1 MSKNLLRIS
10 RFTLPSRALQP
21 IIRNHAFTT
30 TRPASIAVDS
40 DFLSQITAAEKLI
53 TKKDGPVQNGPT
65 ACAQA
70 HVGSELTSKVIHD
83 ITVGERRITGQEGP
97 VQGGPTSVAQR
108 FMTNNS
114 TFANSL
120 HTPNS
125 TSTAT
130 STTNTNTGGRA
141 KTSGN
146 LDSDTISK
154 ITEKEKNIT
163 GQDHAVK
170 GGPTTKA
177 QQHANEPI
185 TSEALHD
192 ITEGEKKVTGGERV
206 KGGPT
211 SAAQSALGQS
221 RS

>member
-1 MSKNLLRIS
+1 MSTNILRIS
-10 RFTLPSRALQP
+10 HFTLLTRAFKPLVQN
-21 IIRNHAFTT
+21 RAFTT
-30 TRPASIAVDS
+30 TRSALIAVDS

-65 ACAQA
+65 ARAQA

-83 ITVGERRITGQEGP
+83 ITLGERSITGQEGP

-114 TFANSL
+114 TFANSS
-120 HTPNS
+120 HTPNP
-125 TSTAT
+125 TSTF
-130 STTNTNTGGRA
+130 STNTRTDTGGA
-141 KTSGN
+141 NTSGT
-146 LDSDTISK
+146 LDSNTISK

-170 GGPTTKA
+170 GGPTAKA

-185 TSEALHD
+185 ASEALHD
-192 ITEGEKKVTGGERV
+192 ITEGEKKITGGQRV

-211 SAAQSALGQS
+211 SAAQSALGKSQT
-221 RS
+221 

>member
-1 MSKNLLRIS
+1 MSTNILRIS
-10 RFTLPSRALQP
+10 HFTLLTRAFKPLVQN
-21 IIRNHAFTT
+21 RAFTT
-30 TRPASIAVDS
+30 TRSALIAVDS

-65 ACAQA
+65 ARAQA

-83 ITVGERRITGQEGP
+83 ITLGERSITGQEGP

-114 TFANSL
+114 TFANSS
-120 HTPNS
+120 HTPNPTS
-125 TSTAT
+125 TS
-130 STTNTNTGGRA
+130 STNTNTDTGGA
-141 KTSGN
+141 NTSGT
-146 LDSDTISK
+146 LDSNTISK

-170 GGPTTKA
+170 GGPTAKA
-177 QQHANEPI
+177 QQHANETI
-185 TSEALHD
+185 ASEALHD
-192 ITEGEKKVTGGERV
+192 ITEGEKKITGGQRV

-211 SAAQSALGQS
+211 SAAQSALGKSQT
-221 RS
+221 